1 MFTKVKSQKLEVGSG
16 EKEVGGKRL
25 EVRSKKRNTIW
36 LSTILCFLFS
46 IFFSLSANAQCAM
59 CRAALETEGNNV
71 KSQAV
76 NDGIVY
82 LMVIP
87 YLLVGGIGYYIYR
100 MRKKKKQE

>member
-1 MFTKVKSQKLEVGSG
+1 MFHREYRIKN
-16 EKEVGGKRL
+16 KEQRPNAKW
-25 EVRSKKRNTIW
+25 S
-36 LSTILCFLFS
+36 SILYFLFS

-59 CRAALETEGNNV
+59 CRAALETEGNAT

-87 YLLVGGIGYYIYR
+87 YLLVAGIGYYIYR